1 MILRNASCVQRKL
14 PPAARNETTMDE
26 LADALRSTFV
36 LRTLTHGERKALCR
50 VAELVECKKGENLFV
65 RGQVSNKFYY
75 VLAGELQLLVGD
87 EPKTADGL
95 KRSNLRMVR
104 GHGFGELALTD
115 TNSARLA
122 DAVGA
127 AETSCLLSLRRD
139 QYEMALKATRAEIIL
154 TRLKKP
160 AEERTPEDFQSVV
173 CSEPGNPLVRRREH
187 ILRVVLQPVEFFK
200 SFSPGALLALSKLI
214 TLESWPEASSI
225 FQRGDEA
232 GGTPLG
238 PTRVGSA
245 MSGPYLGIDRRCQ
258 MRSTSASPRPW

>member
-1 MILRNASCVQRKL
+1 MQERREPFRSRTGNPVDMSTKAHLTQL
-14 PPAARNETTMDE
+14 
-26 LADALRSTFV
+26 LDA
-36 LRTLTHGERKALCR
+36 
-50 VAELVECKKGENLFV
+50 
-65 RGQVSNKFYY
+65 GQVSNKFYY

-160 AEERTPEDFQSVV
+160 AEERTPED
-173 CSEPGNPLVRRREH
+173 L
-187 ILRVVLQPVEFFK
+187 
-200 SFSPGALLALSKLI
+200 
-214 TLESWPEASSI
+214 
-225 FQRGDEA
+225 
-232 GGTPLG
+232 
-238 PTRVGSA
+238 
-245 MSGPYLGIDRRCQ
+245 
-258 MRSTSASPRPW
+258 